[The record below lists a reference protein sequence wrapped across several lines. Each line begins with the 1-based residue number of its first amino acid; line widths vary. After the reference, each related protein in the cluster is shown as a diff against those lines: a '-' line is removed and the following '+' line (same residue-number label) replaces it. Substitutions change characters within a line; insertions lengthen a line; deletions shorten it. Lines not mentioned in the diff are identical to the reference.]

1 MPRTVNARL
10 ILRNDFQD
18 VWVSRN
24 PVLAKGEI
32 GAEIDTGLLKLGDGL
47 SPYNDL
53 DYINRSNGRDGDGA
67 LITISNSKFTVA
79 NYGKSYYKYDANLG
93 TEIKVDETDLTKWP
107 STLELEIKNGI
118 ARWVKLPDSFTFD
131 KAQGIINGAVITLAR
146 NPLTNLEAATKGY
159 VDNQIAAQI
168 AAAPHLKREIVNQ
181 LPNLLY
187 ADRNTI
193 YMIKDNSATGA
204 DKYKEYLVINDEFV
218 QVGDTSV
225 DLTNYVEKPASY
237 VEGNIVTFG
246 SNGALID
253 SNVSINNINTLNV
266 ATNFRLGGV
275 LSSSENNKIS
285 VDNYGYMEVNNV
297 TTDKIIN
304 GIDEFILNGGGA

>member
-10 ILRNDFQD
+10 IIRNDFQD

-53 DYINRSNGRDGDGA
+53 DYINRSSGRDGDGA
-67 LITISNSKFTVA
+67 LITVSNSKFTVA
-79 NYGKSYYKYDANLG
+79 NYGKSYYKYDSNLG
-93 TEIKVDETDLTKWP
+93 AEVKVDETDLMKWP
-107 STLELEIKNGI
+107 AALELEIRNGV
-118 ARWVKLPDSFTFD
+118 ARWVQLPNSFTFD
-131 KAQGIINGAVITLAR
+131 KAQGIISGAVVTLAR

-168 AAAPHLKREIVNQ
+168 AAAPHLRREVVNQ

-246 SNGALID
+246 NNGALID
-253 SNVSINNINTLNV
+253 SNVSINSINTLNV
-266 ATNFRLGGV
+266 ANSFRLGGV
-275 LSSSENNKIS
+275 LSSNENNKIS
-285 VDNYGYMEVNNV
+285 VDNYGYMEVNSV

>member
-1 MPRTVNARL
+1 MPHTVNARL

-18 VWVSRN
+18 VWISRN

-79 NYGKSYYKYDANLG
+79 NYGKSYYKYDVNSG
-93 TEIKVDETDLTKWP
+93 TEIKVDETDLTRWP
-107 STLELEIKNGI
+107 SALELEIRNGV

-159 VDNQIAAQI
+159 VDNQIATQI

-193 YMIKDNSATGA
+193 YMIKDNNATGA

-246 SNGALID
+246 NNGALID

-285 VDNYGYMEVNNV
+285 VDNYGYMEVNSV